1 MRSKLISTSFIC
13 LFLAACD
20 GQEQT
25 VAINKT
31 TEIKIVPEK
40 TLQQKPRPALNLTI
54 DDISIDQENQDDV
67 FNLDKELT
75 ETHSDTFKTL
85 TRDQAE
91 SNYNLSSKMLTDEEK
106 IDNKEYMDAVDGLQ
120 INIEGSFQ

>member
-1 MRSKLISTSFIC
+1 MRSKLISNSFIC

-40 TLQQKPRPALNLTI
+40 TLQQKPRPALNLTV
-54 DDISIDQENQDDV
+54 DDISIEQENQDDV

-91 SNYNLSSKMLTDEEK
+91 SNYNLNGKILTDEEK